1 MRPHIAVIGSALSG
15 NKGASGMLEASI
27 ATLAARIPDVTFTL
41 LSMYPDEDRRLNT
54 YDDLE
59 IVDAS
64 PRQLGLTINLLALAH
79 RLVPPAR
86 PLIEQGS
93 RAVEA
98 LARADVLLDQGGIT
112 FTDGREKFLLY
123 NTASI
128 LPAFNVGTPVVKC
141 AQAVGPFANRVN
153 RAVSRWFLPRVEA
166 LVTRGRRTHEYAV
179 GLGLRNLRPGADY
192 AFALELEGTEAEAL
206 AAEMDVTF
214 FDEGQVVGVSPSAVL
229 QKKVEGRGDDY
240 VGEMAAL
247 VDGLVASGRKVLV
260 VPHSARLHTDAT
272 HNNDLPLC
280 RAIMARVTAPA
291 EGAVLL
297 EGEAPARVLRHAIGR
312 CDLFVASRFH
322 AMVSALAMAVPTLV
336 IGWSHKYE
344 EVLEMFEL
352 TEWALDDSLL
362 DAAVLL
368 ARVEDLDEQSASV
381 SAQLRE
387 HLPKVKALAND
398 QADLIADLVRGGDV
412 HTVASVT
419 TSTGPDRASA

>member
-15 NKGASGMLEASI
+15 NKGASAMLEASI
-27 ATLAARIPDVTFTL
+27 ATLRTRLPGVSFTL

-54 YDDLE
+54 HDDLE

-64 PRQLGLTINLLALAH
+64 PRQLGIMINLLALAH

-86 PLIEQGS
+86 HLIEQRS
-93 RAVEA
+93 RAVGA
-98 LARADVLLDQGGIT
+98 LAQADVLLDQGGIT

-141 AQAVGPFANRVN
+141 AQAVGPFANRLN
-153 RAVSRWFLPRVEA
+153 RAVSRWFLPRVET

-179 GLGLRNLRPGADY
+179 GLGLDNLRPGADY
-192 AFALELEGTEAEAL
+192 AFALELEGTEAAAL
-206 AAEMDVTF
+206 AAEMDVAF
-214 FDEGQVVGVSPSAVL
+214 LEEGQLVGLSPSAVL
-229 QKKVEGRGDDY
+229 QKKVDARGEDY

-260 VPHSARLHTDAT
+260 VPHSARTHTDAT

-280 RAIMARVTAPA
+280 RAIMARVTAPGDRA
-291 EGAVLL
+291 TLL

-336 IGWSHKYE
+336 IGWGHKYE

-352 TEWALDDSLL
+352 TEWALDDSSL
-362 DAAVLL
+362 DAADLL
-368 ARVEDLDEQSASV
+368 ARVEDLAAQSEAV
-381 SAQLRE
+381 AARLHE
-387 HLPKVKALAND
+387 HLPAVKALAND
-398 QADLIADLVRGGDV
+398 QADLVADLVRGVDPHGV
-412 HTVASVT
+412 PSAAGT
-419 TSTGPDRASA
+419 ASA